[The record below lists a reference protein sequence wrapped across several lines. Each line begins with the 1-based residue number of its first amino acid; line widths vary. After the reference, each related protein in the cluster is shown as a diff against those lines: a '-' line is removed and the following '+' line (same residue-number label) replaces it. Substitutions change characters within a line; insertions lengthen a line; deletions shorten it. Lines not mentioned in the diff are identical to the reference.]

1 MNSQELLVS
10 KIGGVSLLILL
21 TKSLKSS
28 KPKIAVLTAEEKA
41 AAQALEQYIA
51 EASHELD
58 QNTITDKEYAAIYG
72 KMKKRLSKEMQLE
85 Q

>member
-1 MNSQELLVS
+1 M
-10 KIGGVSLLILL
+10 
-21 TKSLKSS
+21 
-28 KPKIAVLTAEEKA
+28 LTAEEKA